1 MEQLLVIV
9 FLGLLVGFG
18 TARKRKSTGR
28 TTAKPHPHPHIPV
41 EDIFPSAQALV
52 EEPEDP
58 RYSATIS
65 DSVQSLEEPDYVF
78 AEVEASQE
86 ETEKMKPEFSLRDA
100 VVNQTILER
109 KYH

>member
-1 MEQLLVIV
+1 M
-9 FLGLLVGFG
+9 
-18 TARKRKSTGR
+18 TGNM
-28 TTAKPHPHPHIPV
+28 
-41 EDIFPSAQALV
+41 QADNV
-52 EEPEDP
+52 QRCQAWFNQEPEDP

-86 ETEKMKPEFSLRDA
+86 ETEKTKPEFSLRDA